1 MRHFTKRN
9 RGLHGC
15 KYFFVIVAGYCL
27 MPILTT
33 AQQPTID
40 PSLTPIDARPASPA
54 ERTVP
59 MSATDERYRIGPGD
73 VLEVM
78 VYNHPQLSR
87 PALRVDG
94 RGMIRMP
101 LLEGEIQAAC
111 KTESGLARELTERY
125 EKYQKYP
132 QVDVYVKE
140 FNSQPVAIVG
150 AVNAPGR
157 FQLQRRIRLLEL
169 LTFAGGPN
177 ANAGRTIQIVH
188 GASAQIKICGGET
201 LIDSIDDSNDMISF
215 YKLNETLAGDEPA
228 NPFVTPGDVVTIPDA
243 EQIYV
248 IGNVPRPS
256 AIALKEPLTL
266 SRAIVMAG
274 GTLPNTEKTKIR
286 ILRQAHGSSVTS
298 TVLVNL
304 KEINNGGMADIALL
318 PNDVVEVPRQGGF
331 TMAMKTLMN
340 TIVPTIAGLP
350 TRIVY

>member
-1 MRHFTKRN
+1 
-9 RGLHGC
+9 
-15 KYFFVIVAGYCL
+15 
-27 MPILTT
+27 
-33 AQQPTID
+33 
-40 PSLTPIDARPASPA
+40 
-54 ERTVP
+54 
-59 MSATDERYRIGPGD
+59 
-73 VLEVM
+73 
-78 VYNHPQLSR
+78 
-87 PALRVDG
+87 
-94 RGMIRMP
+94 
-101 LLEGEIQAAC
+101 
-111 KTESGLARELTERY
+111 
-125 EKYQKYP
+125 
-132 QVDVYVKE
+132 
-140 FNSQPVAIVG
+140 
-150 AVNAPGR
+150 
-157 FQLQRRIRLLEL
+157 L